1 MTGTPLSLDTSPE
14 VEQRQIEGWRRL
26 TPAAKVDLVLQM
38 NATVRQLAFVGVR
51 QRYPHASA
59 RELQLRLA
67 ELLLGS
73 ELARR
78 AYPEIADLDPR

>member
-1 MTGTPLSLDTSPE
+1 MTGIPLSLDTSPE

-26 TPAAKVDLVLQM
+26 TPAAKVGLVLQM
-38 NATVRQLAFVGVR
+38 SATVRQLALVGLR
-51 QRYPHASA
+51 QRHPHASA

-73 ELARR
+73 DLARR